1 MELWAI
7 TELEEVPNPGVFR
20 FKDLSQTEMKPN
32 GFILWDPILSRN
44 PSR

>member
-7 TELEEVPNPGVFR
+7 TELEEVPNHDVW
-20 FKDLSQTEMKPN
+20 FKDLPQTEKKPN
-32 GFILWDPILSRN
+32 GLTLWDLMLSRN